1 MTAMS
6 MGRQTCEVRSKREN
20 DNITQSTAT
29 MTLEASMTAA
39 VLQTL
44 IFMCSPYDK
53 CKFWHAVT

>member
-1 MTAMS
+1 
-6 MGRQTCEVRSKREN
+6 MGRQNREVCGKREN

-29 MTLEASMTAA
+29 MTLEAPMTAA

-44 IFMCSPYDK
+44 NFMRSPYDK